1 MSIRRHRVQ
10 ISVTAQQ
17 IGWLEWLA
25 TLHGTSQGAEAYR
38 IFSTALGQEMTLPE
52 NNGERYASYQKL
64 LGRNDQDDSTAE

>member
-25 TLHGTSQGAEAYR
+25 TLHGTSQGGEAYR
-38 IFSTALGQEMTLPE
+38 IFSAALGEEMTKPE
-52 NNGERYASYQKL
+52 NNAERYASYQKL
-64 LGRNDQDDSTAE
+64 VGRSRQDDDDAE